1 MSPSMEGLP
10 CSPGVHCPVWA
21 TLRGIGA
28 VGKALAEKAVFGHVL
43 LSGAVPFSA
52 SSPD

>member
-10 CSPGVHCPVWA
+10 CSPGVSRSGH

-28 VGKALAEKAVFGHVL
+28 VGKALAEKAAFGHVL

>member
-10 CSPGVHCPVWA
+10 CSPGVFSRSGH

>member
-1 MSPSMEGLP
+1 MFAGRSF
-10 CSPGVHCPVWA
+10 PVWA